1 MIDRDV
7 RQISSRTPY
16 DLIVSGRTL
25 ASMRGA
31 SFSPVIYVILIV
43 SLLLLVPASFLPT
56 TQAAHATIP
65 GTLIIRTPFSNQQG
79 IVTID
84 TQVFTTDPAGEVK
97 LSVQPGT
104 TKIVTVV
111 PQVQQTAIIPGVP
124 SGVQQ
129 VFSRWSDLNT
139 ANQRRVTMPDTDNA
153 NVTLAAIYNTQYFLQ
168 LSSEF
173 GVPIGGGWHVA
184 SSVVSISVDSPVS
197 ESNGRRKAF
206 SKWTGDISSDLN
218 PATFDMNSPKLI
230 KAIWS
235 DQFELSI
242 ATQYGSPNGGGWYD
256 IGTTVNIN
264 VQPIVD
270 AEKGKRFVFI
280 KWSDGVESSEPSIDV
295 KVDRPISLTI
305 VWMTQFFVFV
315 ESAYGEIDGAD
326 WYDAEANVTLSITPV
341 LYADRS
347 NGTTFTFDPGNN
359 NGTRFIFDSW
369 DGSSSSSNPEILF
382 VMNEP
387 KEFVAEWRNQY
398 LTNFSFSNFY
408 GNISVVPSELEF
420 LGISGQLSDFSLK
433 FSNSTLWLDRGTEW
447 RLVSARWHD
456 VDVSPRN
463 ESSIIFSV
471 TKPSIVLG
479 NLSIFNAQFNVVDS
493 LGLPIEGAVT
503 RLTLA
508 NGTEVEIVT
517 DKYGSGELKLI
528 PLGTFEGAA
537 TNLAQKGIIHAPEM
551 GSNMIRTTIP
561 VSIPVLFAAIVGIVV
576 GVRFS
581 MIILGWLHSG
591 GFSLRRSR
599 IDNDAHF
606 CRFCGVGLLK
616 HVKICPS
623 CHQDLHY
630 VATKSKV
637 DPSQNVEK
645 KVDPSQNVE
654 KKVDPSQNGDQS

>member
-7 RQISSRTPY
+7 RQISLRIPY
-16 DLIVSGRTL
+16 DLIVSRRIL
-25 ASMRGA
+25 ESMRGI
-31 SFSPVIYVILIV
+31 SFSPVIHVILIV
-43 SLLLLVPASFLPT
+43 SLLLLVPALFLPT

-65 GTLIIRTPFSNQQG
+65 GTLIIKTPFINQQG

-84 TQVFTTDPAGEVK
+84 TQVFTTDLAGEVK
-97 LSVQPGT
+97 LSVPPGVS
-104 TKIVTVV
+104 KIVTVV
-111 PQVQQTAIIPGVP
+111 PQVQLTAITPGAP

-153 NVTLAAIYNTQYFLQ
+153 NITIAAIYKTQYFLQ

-173 GVPIGGGWHVA
+173 GVPTGGGWHVA
-184 SSVVSISVDSPVS
+184 SSVVSVSVDSPVS

-206 SKWTGDISSDLN
+206 SRWTGDISSDLN

-242 ATQYGSPNGGGWYD
+242 STQHGSPNGSGWYD
-256 IGTTVNIN
+256 VGTTVNMN
-264 VQPIVD
+264 VQPIID

-280 KWSDGVESSEPSIDV
+280 KWTEGVESSEPSIDV
-295 KVDRPISLTI
+295 KVDRPLSVTI
-305 VWMTQFFVFV
+305 LWKTQFFVFIT
-315 ESAYGEIDGAD
+315 SAYGEIDGAE
-326 WYDAEANVTLSITPV
+326 WYDAKANVTLSVTPV
-341 LYADRS
+341 VYPD
-347 NGTTFTFDPGNN
+347 NI
-359 NGTRFIFDSW
+359 NGTRFVFDSW
-369 DGSSSSSNPEILF
+369 AGSKSSSNPMIVF

-387 KEFVAEWRNQY
+387 KEFVAEWRSQY

-420 LGISGQLSDFSLK
+420 LGISGQLSNFSLK
-433 FSNSTLWLDRGTEW
+433 FSNSTLWLDRGSEW
-447 RLVSARWHD
+447 RLITARWHD
-456 VDVSPRN
+456 VDVAPRN

-471 TKPSIVLG
+471 TKPNLVLG

-503 RLTLA
+503 RLVLA

-537 TNLAQKGIIHAPEM
+537 TNLAQRGIIHASEI

-561 VSIPVLFAAIVGIVV
+561 VSIPVVFAAIVGVVV
-576 GVRFS
+576 GVRFT
-581 MIILGWLHSG
+581 MITLGWLHSG
-591 GFSLRRSR
+591 GFNLARSR

-630 VATKSKV
+630 IATKIKV

-645 KVDPSQNVE
+645 KVDS
-654 KKVDPSQNGDQS
+654 SQNGDQS